1 MEKVSS
7 LYKSFSKEVL
17 FHKADHY
24 EVSLCHKMNRMG
36 YYRAIRLF
44 FKAISRLGDG
54 VFWYSLA
61 LLMPIALG
69 VEHGLA
75 AVGHMTVTA
84 VICLLIYSQLKNRLV
99 RQRPFIS
106 FKNIEPHTA
115 PLDLYSFPSGHTMNA
130 VNFAILFSW
139 FYPPLAGLVIT
150 FAILVAL
157 SRVILGM
164 HYPTDVLVGT
174 LIGATI
180 AYCSLKLAPL
190 GMFSSLIH

>member
-1 MEKVSS
+1 MEKVSY
-7 LYKSFSKEVL
+7 LYKSMSKEIL
-17 FHKADHY
+17 FQKADHY
-24 EVSLCHKMNRMG
+24 EVSLCQRLNRMG

-61 LLMPIALG
+61 LCMPFFLG
-69 VEHGLA
+69 FKEGLA
-75 AVGHMTVTA
+75 AVAHITVTA
-84 VICLLIYSQLKNRLV
+84 LICVAIYSQLKNRLV

-106 FKNIEPHTA
+106 FKDIQAHTA

-139 FYPPLAGLVIT
+139 FYPPLLPLVVT

-174 LIGATI
+174 LLGATI
-180 AYCSLKLAPL
+180 AYASLKLAPQ
-190 GMFSSLIH
+190 GMFVSFI